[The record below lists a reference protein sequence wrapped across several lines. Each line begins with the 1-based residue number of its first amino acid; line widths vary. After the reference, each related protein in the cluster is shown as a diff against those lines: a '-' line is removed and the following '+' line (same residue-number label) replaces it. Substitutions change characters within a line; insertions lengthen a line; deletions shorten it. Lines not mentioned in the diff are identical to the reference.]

1 MIVYPSK
8 GVSDP
13 DFRYR
18 PAVATDVRKTFARV
32 RREMAAKQAQQQ
44 QLQADADV
52 VVTLQH
58 RAAK

>member
-8 GVSDP
+8 GVGDP

-44 QLQADADV
+44 PQADADV